1 MLLGG
6 VATPPRQQREIGVLY
21 SQAARVAF
29 AHYPKT
35 AGCSLQHWFRRA
47 FPDSRLLVPDNPHL
61 PVRESL
67 AAIAAG
73 RPAARLGWRAAG
85 EPRLVV
91 GVLREP
97 FEMLVSLFE
106 FWREFPFAVEPD
118 HPFILSARRDA
129 FPEFLE
135 LAVIAGQMPTYE
147 SFFDVGGPAWPQTRL
162 IHLEDLPAGLH
173 RVAAEL
179 RLWRRPPLERHNC
192 HAGPR
197 DLAAYRRQAGSL
209 AAAVRRHFCWY
220 FEHGLSLGATRSAG
234 YVA

>member
-1 MLLGG
+1 M
-6 VATPPRQQREIGVLY
+6 LY
-21 SQAARVAF
+21 SRAARVAF

-35 AGCSLQHWFRRA
+35 AGSALQHWFRRA
-47 FPDSRLLVPDNPHL
+47 FPDSRLLAPDNPHL
-61 PVRESL
+61 SVREGL
-67 AAIAAG
+67 AAIAADPP
-73 RPAARLGWRAAG
+73 PAARIGWRGAPEARQ
-85 EPRLVV
+85 PRLIV
-91 GVLREP
+91 GVMREP

-106 FWREFPFAVEPD
+106 FWREFPFAVEPN

-135 LAVIAGQMPTYE
+135 LAVIAGQVPTYE

-162 IHLEDLPAGLH
+162 IHFADLSAGLH

-197 DLAAYRRQAGSL
+197 DLADYRRQAGAL
-209 AAAVRRHFCWY
+209 MAGVQRHFHWY
-220 FEHGLSLGATRSAG
+220 FEHGLALGAPRSSG
-234 YVA
+234 HVA